1 MAKTVYTVTEVEL
14 QDGTIVELRPLNIK
28 NLRLFQDKFKEMQ
41 SVDGEETLSDD
52 DALSK
57 LVDLVAICLK
67 SKLPELVADRDAL
80 EEALDIET
88 MYVVIEKCGGIK
100 LNDPNLVAAALAAT
114 E

>member
-1 MAKTVYTVTEVEL
+1 MAKTVYTVEEVEL

-41 SVDGEETLSDD
+41 SVEGETLSDD